1 MAQKDVRE
9 LKPYLFSSTLLHW
22 KSLAINFHGEVF
34 HVIKIPVQRSPSI
47 GELGAVQ
54 HQVFEEVEGV
64 EDQLMQL
71 KSQVNH
77 QKRLVN
83 NLIDDIYLKALS
95 KESIESIIEESV
107 IAEPSVPSELEAHI
121 GDLSEAMGI
130 LLAENRIDEAI
141 NILEMEDE
149 NFQRLQ
155 YDDNYDESDVL
166 LLYDSAISEKR
177 DMLML
182 QLTLMAENPR
192 IAAPELQK
200 TLVQVCR
207 LGDSRLATQLLL
219 KYYHSRIATGIHN
232 LQGSKSYLHGV
243 YIRELAKF
251 VFSMISQAA
260 RSFAML
266 YGETSPYASELI
278 QWACEETEVFVAYFN
293 KYVKPISEMSGG
305 LSTAVEAVQFAMS
318 ICTLLESH
326 RLVLRPC
333 LIKEIRPCMEEVV
346 QIHIDHFKKV
356 IVIFTATDAWVLGRY
371 IVSRILNEEG
381 SSVVVGQQ
389 PEYCLLTN
397 SGRKF
402 ITLLQTITADVIPL
416 VSLQMEVTQRK
427 EVPGINLAESLPQQ
441 VSVLANLSTL
451 QHFFSG
457 TVRSIFRDINELVGF
472 QQRELNS
479 CLKFIQAASDQLR
492 VHFCQKSLYRMMS
505 LQSGLGS
512 IPEACTD
519 NAVNHDMLP
528 DVMPSHVFQ
537 VLFLELRALNK
548 LAEDNAF
555 ELDWFNELL
564 RELIEA
570 IFDWISSNKQ
580 IWAPIEKNLTG
591 QNSYVFNQFVFD
603 IHFLVEIAKH
613 GGYFSNNPSVL
624 VDLMNSAFISAGLDP
639 RRDVNDDGWIKNSA
653 EAIQRLMEIRE
664 LKSLD
669 DGTGEK
675 QDDDSVEVGDENQIN
690 YVTDSFQDDDR
701 GSLEDSEVSTDASE
715 VASDTKTVTLDTES
729 NPLEGIVEASAV
741 REEKASS
748 EPNATEFF
756 ISKQGDDAEIEL
768 LGFEVT

>member
-1 MAQKDVRE
+1 MEKSSTSSRFRFRDHQLLENSEQSSTSSDISSDPDDESELQSMTAKGIKHLCLELLE
-9 LKPYLFSSTLLHW
+9 LKAESDED
-22 KSLAINFHGEVF
+22 FHRNIFLNYAAFV
-34 HVIKIPVQRSPSI
+34 R
-47 GELGAVQ
+47 
-54 HQVFEEVEGV
+54 VFEEVEGV

-130 LLAENRIDEAI
+130 LLAENRIDEAM

-192 IAAPELQK
+192 ISAPELQK

-207 LGDSRLATQLLL
+207 LGDSHLATQLLL

-416 VSLQMEVTQRK
+416 VSLQMEGSILRGLMDLFTEYIGILEKVITCETSDSEKGGAR
-427 EVPGINLAESLPQQ
+427 INLAESLPQQ

-492 VHFCQKSLYRMMS
+492 FHFCQKSLYRMMS

-675 QDDDSVEVGDENQIN
+675 QDDDSVDLGDENQIN

-701 GSLEDSEVSTDASE
+701 GSSEDSEVSTDASE
-715 VASDTKTVTLDTES
+715 VASDTK
-729 NPLEGIVEASAV
+729 
-741 REEKASS
+741 
-748 EPNATEFF
+748 
-756 ISKQGDDAEIEL
+756 
-768 LGFEVT
+768 